1 MRNLTRRHFLRAGV
15 AAAAGIPALAA
26 LAGCG
31 EEEGAMTTEA
41 VATEAPVMTKAA
53 TEAMP
58 KVEAV
63 SLEVWHSLI
72 EISEPAWDKIFSDY
86 QAANPNVTIVPAAVP
101 HGDAQAKILTALAGG
116 TEPDL
121 VYVHP
126 ETNATLAEK
135 DAITALDP
143 FIKAD
148 KSFDFEDFYEGI
160 VQFYQWKGITYAL
173 PQYSGPLI
181 LVYNRDL
188 VEPLGLGDPWELYQN
203 GEWTLDVYRQ
213 MAEMATTADGDDKI
227 WGIREV
233 PPALKIFCVWIWG
246 FGGELWNPTVTETLM
261 AEPKA
266 IEAWEY
272 MASEVKAGLTPSRE
286 FAKSSAGGVEGIFL
300 GGRMAIYMGSRWTT
314 TKIPDGFN
322 AGNVPMFSFEHGEFN
337 RDGPNALGI
346 FSGSEKQEAAWD
358 LLKYITTKG
367 VEELIAVKFTAPTLK
382 SLSNSDVWLNAVAD
396 WDNPE
401 VHAIAANQVRGMIH
415 PPRYSEINKDYVLAA
430 YDELVLGDKTAKEAF
445 DAVVPNINEILQ
457 EGV

>member
-15 AAAAGIPALAA
+15 ATVAGIPALAA

-31 EEEGAMTTEA
+31 EEEGGATET
-41 VATEAPVMTKAA
+41 VATAAPVATKAA

-58 KVEAV
+58 KPQAV
-63 SLEVWHSLI
+63 SLEVWHQLI
-72 EISEPAWDKIFSDY
+72 EISEPAWENIFSAY

-101 HGDAQAKILTALAGG
+101 HSDAQAKILTALAGG

-135 DAITALDP
+135 DAIAALDP

-148 KSFDFEDFYEGI
+148 KSFDFEDFYEGV

-181 LVYNRDL
+181 LVYNKDM
-188 VEPLGLGDPWELYQN
+188 VEPLGLGDPWELYQK

-213 MAEMATTADGDDKI
+213 MAEMATTGEGDDKI

-233 PPALKIFCVWIWG
+233 PTALKIFCCWIWG
-246 FGGELWNPTVTETLM
+246 FGGEVWNPEVTETLM

-266 IEAWEY
+266 LEAWEY

-300 GGRMAIYMGSRWTT
+300 GGRMAVYMGSRWTT
-314 TKIPDGFN
+314 TKIPDDFN
-322 AGNVPMFSFEHGEFN
+322 AGSVPMFSFEYGEFN

-346 FSGSEKQEAAWD
+346 FGGSEKQDAAWD

-382 SLSNSDVWLNAVAD
+382 SLSTSDVWLNAIAD

-401 VHAIAANQVRGMIH
+401 VHALAANQVRGMIH

-430 YDELVLGDKTAKEAF
+430 YDEVVLGDKTAKEAF